1 MRQYCLNYRLSC
13 KQMSTEFVKQSLREN
28 LGRVLI
34 PHVADGLWSIYE
46 NAKTACE
53 RNRQPEQT
61 IMTFQNL
68 LTRIPQWDD
77 ETLAKE
83 VERISIASKCDYIDD
98 LLLGVFVSYIRAFAS
113 LQQVE
118 NTHVDIHFDRPS
130 VNKFV
135 HVLYKSAAR
144 SSWSNAY
151 LFKTIGVPAEQQA
164 RNRRDIETMIGS
176 SLNEVIDSFIP
187 WKEISRAYF
196 QARESAPAP
205 IPESVAPVVEALKE
219 APRPDTPAA
228 KPVSFGEAEIVEF
241 ETEDEDDDRPRLQ
254 VGEEEVELDDVEGD
268 DSSVDTDTELAE
280 KAQETISLNL

>member
-1 MRQYCLNYRLSC
+1 
-13 KQMSTEFVKQSLREN
+13 MSTEFVKQSLREN
-28 LGRVLI
+28 LGRVLV
-34 PHVADGLWSIYE
+34 PHVADGLWSIYD

-53 RNRQPEQT
+53 RNHQVDQT
-61 IMTFQNL
+61 IKTFQNL
-68 LTRIPQWDD
+68 LTRIPQWDE

-83 VERISIASKCDYIDD
+83 VDRISIASKCDYIED

-118 NTHVDIHFDRPS
+118 NTHVDIQFDRPS
-130 VNKFV
+130 VNKFI

-151 LFKTIGVPAEQQA
+151 LFNTIKVAAEQQA
-164 RNRRDIETMIGS
+164 RNRRDIETMIGN

-196 QARESAPAP
+196 QARETAPAA
-205 IPESVAPVVEALKE
+205 APVPEPEKE
-219 APRPDTPAA
+219 PVRPDTPAP

-241 ETEDEDDDRPRLQ
+241 EEDDSDEERPRIE
-254 VGEEEVELDDVEGD
+254 VGEDVELDDVED
-268 DSSVDTDTELAE
+268 DGASVDTDTELAE
-280 KAQETISLNL
+280 KAKDVISLNL